1 MGLKPDIIEQLRHCD
16 YTLPT
21 LVQEHMVSPIADGR
35 DVLVHFLRSPNICC
49 HQLENAQKNT
59 RHAFIQVATRAG
71 TGQTTALIIGALQR
85 CDLVNNHTQVVMIVH
100 GRERA
105 LEKCFA
111 FRKFTKQLGFR
122 VNFLVGGYPIS
133 RDYDVMQVFLVLYTA
148 CVVFSLL
155 T

>member
-1 MGLKPDIIEQLRHCD
+1 M
-16 YTLPT
+16 
-21 LVQEHMVSPIADGR
+21 
-35 DVLVHFLRSPNICC
+35 
-49 HQLENAQKNT
+49 
-59 RHAFIQVATRAG
+59 ATRAG

-85 CDLVNNHTQVVMIVH
+85 CDPVNNHTQVVMIVH

-111 FRKFTKQLGFR
+111 FRKFTQQLGVR

-133 RDYDVMQVFLVLYTA
+133 RDYEVMQVFLNVFTVNIVLTR
-148 CVVFSLL
+148 L